1 MLLERPSSQMLACLR
16 LTAQTGQLVAL
27 GGGYWVSGA
36 AGESQ
41 REDLVRGQNRD
52 NWPDFVG
59 TRTVY
64 ACEARGWI
72 RRAHVLNAEHRDARS
87 LTEAGRHILERE
99 ERLAR
104 ARESSL

>member
-1 MLLERPSSQMLACLR
+1 MPPERPSSQMLACLR

-36 AGESQ
+36 ASESQ
-41 REDLVRGQNRD
+41 RDDLVRGQNRS
-52 NWPDFVG
+52 NWPEFVG

-72 RRAHVLNAEHRDARS
+72 RRAHTLVSEHRDPRS
-87 LTEAGRHILERE
+87 LTEAGRHTLERE
-99 ERLAR
+99 ERLGR
-104 ARESSL
+104 ARERSV